1 VVAVVAIVAAC
12 GSAFAPE
19 ATVNPHRR
27 VWQAKS
33 ISNYQFVYTPE
44 GRCTGRFRITVKH
57 GAILSAAP
65 LDPGQCDQADQALPT
80 MDGAFDEVVNAY
92 AHEEGVAVQ
101 YVPTC
106 GFPTSLRCLAS
117 NEGVSGFMISEFR
130 PPN

>member
-1 VVAVVAIVAAC
+1 V
-12 GSAFAPE
+12 
-19 ATVNPHRR
+19 R
-27 VWQAKS
+27 Q
-33 ISNYQFVYTPE
+33 
-44 GRCTGRFRITVKH
+44 